1 MFFYHAEGKKRS
13 AGGGVGWGE
22 WTDGERVE
30 RRREESGVTRHT
42 CDSDSR
48 CSSDKP
54 RVFFDS

>member
-13 AGGGVGWGE
+13 AGVGGWGE

-54 RVFFDS
+54 RMFFDS